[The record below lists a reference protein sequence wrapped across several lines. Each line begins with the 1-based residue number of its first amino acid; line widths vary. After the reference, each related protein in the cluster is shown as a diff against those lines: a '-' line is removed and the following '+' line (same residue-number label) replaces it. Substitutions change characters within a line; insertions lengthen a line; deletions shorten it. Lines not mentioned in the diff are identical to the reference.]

1 MTSNEPVG
9 EAEIWSAL
17 CRHAKEKSGP
27 KTTLSSADGSFE
39 YCRIAP
45 DAPRAWLPLK
55 QCQISS
61 PAQAMLDLYMP
72 LLSAPMDE
80 ELVVAHLGQSL
91 DGRVATH
98 SGNSQFISGQENLL
112 HTHRMRALFD
122 AVLVGANTARM
133 DDPKLTTRL
142 TSGEHPVRVVIDP
155 HASIDPKSNLF
166 TDRTARTLILCRERH
181 LPANSEH
188 HVGIADKDE
197 EGPFFS
203 CRTILDTLRTQGLRR
218 IFIEG
223 GGITVSRFL
232 REGCL
237 HRLHVCVAPMII
249 GSGRPAFVLPE
260 IDRLEDS
267 VFLNAKHFP
276 SGDDILFDCQFRTR
290 K

>member
-1 MTSNEPVG
+1 MTDRRELLG
-9 EAEIWSAL
+9 EAEIWPAL
-17 CRHAKEKSGP
+17 CRLAKDNSGP
-27 KTTLSSADGSFE
+27 RTTLSSLDGKIE
-39 YCRIAP
+39 YCRIVP
-45 DAPRAWLPLK
+45 DAPRAWLPAT
-55 QCQISS
+55 QCHLSP

-98 SGNSQFISGQENLL
+98 SGNSKFISGQENLV
-112 HTHRMRALFD
+112 HAHRMRALFD

-142 TSGEHPVRVVIDP
+142 TSGKHPVRVVIDP
-155 HASIDPKSNLF
+155 QASIDPSSNLF
-166 TDRTARTLILCRERH
+166 TDGTARTVILCRERH
-181 LPANSEH
+181 VPINSNYH
-188 HVGIADKDE
+188 IGIADED
-197 EGPFFS
+197 GPFFA
-203 CRTILDTLRTQGLRR
+203 CRTILDTLREQGLRR

-237 HRLHVCVAPMII
+237 QRLHVCVAPMII

-267 VFLNAKHFP
+267 VFLRAKHFP
-276 SGDDILFDCQFRTR
+276 SGDDILFDCQFRA
-290 K
+290 KE